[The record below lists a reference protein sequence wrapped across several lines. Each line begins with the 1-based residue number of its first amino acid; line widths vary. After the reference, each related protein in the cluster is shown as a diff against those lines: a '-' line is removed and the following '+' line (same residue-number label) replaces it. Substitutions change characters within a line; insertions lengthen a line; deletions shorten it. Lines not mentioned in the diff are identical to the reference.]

1 MTKWD
6 DQQANGRGPLRLDP
20 FLDPKP
26 WGGHEL
32 RRIGFVLPDDTLIGE
47 AHLTASGAT
56 VAEGPLA
63 GTTLGELVA
72 ADPEGTSGAL
82 GLRATGGVPVFP
94 LLIKLIDAHDVLS
107 VQVHPN
113 DDEARAQQS
122 LGKTEAWHV
131 LSAGVDSELYLGLH
145 TPSDLAELEIR
156 ARRGA
161 RTSGFLRA
169 IPARPGETV
178 LIPAGTIHALGAGI
192 MVYEIQQPSGI
203 TYRLDDWGR
212 VGTDGKPRDLHLD
225 QSLAVAKPAYQPEPI
240 APVAIAPGQALLA
253 ACRYFALERL
263 ALSPEQT
270 VSIDHPG
277 SPAVVTLLDGNGVIS
292 AAGMELTIRPGET
305 VVVFPRDMPATLR
318 SEPTTLTALHGWVPD
333 LAVDVA
339 GPARAAGA
347 SDQEIAALAGPLD
360 DLQT

>member
-1 MTKWD
+1 MTKRGD
-6 DQQANGRGPLRLDP
+6 ESARSQGPLRLDP
-20 FLDPKP
+20 YLDPKP
-26 WGGHEL
+26 WGGHGL

-56 VAEGPLA
+56 VADGPLM
-63 GTTLGELVA
+63 GKTLGELVA
-72 ADPEGTSGAL
+72 ADPEGTIGAL
-82 GLRATGGVPVFP
+82 GLRVTGGEPVFP

-113 DDEARAQQS
+113 DDEARAQHS

-131 LSAGVDSELYLGLH
+131 LSAGVESELYLGLH
-145 TPSDLAELEIR
+145 TPSDLAELGIR
-156 ARRGA
+156 ARAGA

-212 VGTDGKPRDLHLD
+212 VGTDGKPRELHLD

-240 APVAIAPGQALLA
+240 APVPIAPGRSLLA
-253 ACRYFALERL
+253 ACRYFSLERL
-263 ALSPEQT
+263 ALAPEQT
-270 VSIDHPG
+270 VSIDHPE
-277 SPAVVTLLDGNGVIS
+277 SPAVVTLLDGNGIIS
-292 AAGMELTIRPGET
+292 AAGEELTIRPGET
-305 VVVFPRDMPATLR
+305 VVVFPRDMPAMLR
-318 SEPTTLTALHGWVPD
+318 STPTTLTALHGWVPD
-333 LAVDVA
+333 LAADVVN
-339 GPARAAGA
+339 PARLAGA
-347 SDQEIAALAGPLD
+347 SDREIAALAGPLGN
-360 DLQT
+360 LGE